1 MNLIEL
7 AQYIGD
13 EEKAEHVLREIGILK
28 QYTACPF
35 CGENHIGRVRRFKIK
50 CYHCNKEWGVR
61 RGSIL
66 EGLKIPFTKFLMAIK
81 LFELDTSVRES
92 AKQLGLAYN
101 TVYHLYQTL
110 RHAIIISDSENGSF
124 SGEIEMDESYFG
136 GRRKGNRGRGA
147 AGKVP
152 VFGILERGGK
162 VKVEVVGDVKGDT
175 LLELAIKKVKRGS
188 LIYTDRFRSYNGLV
202 SYGFKHRRIDH
213 GKKFANGKVYINGIE
228 GFWSFAKE
236 RLMKYHG
243 VNPKKF
249 PLYLKELEFRYNHR
263 DRDLFND
270 LLQVLV
276 GYSLVACT
284 E

>member
-1 MNLIEL
+1 M
-7 AQYIGD
+7 
-13 EEKAEHVLREIGILK
+13 
-28 QYTACPF
+28 
-35 CGENHIGRVRRFKIK
+35 
-50 CYHCNKEWGVR
+50 
-61 RGSIL
+61 
-66 EGLKIPFTKFLMAIK
+66 KIPFTKFLMSIK

-92 AKQLGLAYN
+92 AKQLDLAYN
-101 TVYHLYQTL
+101 TVYHLYQIL
-110 RHAIIISDSENGSF
+110 RYAIVITDTNNQSF

-162 VKVEVVGDVKGDT
+162 VTVEVVPDVKMDT

-213 GKKFANGKVYINGIE
+213 GKRFANGKVYINGIE

-243 VNPKKF
+243 VVPRKF
-249 PLYLKELEFRYNHR
+249 PLYLKELEFRSTPSPR
-263 DRDLFND
+263 ISLFPEKMSQAI
-270 LLQVLV
+270 LARPREAHH
-276 GYSLVACT
+276 SS
-284 E
+284 